1 MFNYWQ
7 IYAKYYC
14 RNSNIPCFNFQYTLN
29 NSLIPTKVFCRLVV
43 LKFFC
48 SYKLEMAIENWIE
61 VWFCTKQYT
70 TVYWI
75 IHELECIVE
84 ITDFSFKEEKF
95 RLFFFIYLL
104 NFFWIDI
111 TDQYSVNLTYFW
123 LFLNLFIYQIFFL
136 AYLENLISKTDI
148 SLLDRY
154 FFFLLHT
161 NYLRKCRQQK

>member
-95 RLFFFIYLL
+95 RLFFFYL
-104 NFFWIDI
+104 FTKF
-111 TDQYSVNLTYFW
+111 
-123 LFLNLFIYQIFFL
+123 
-136 AYLENLISKTDI
+136 
-148 SLLDRY
+148 LLDRY
-154 FFFLLHT
+154 YRSVFCKSHLFLTIFKFIYLSNFFSCISGKF
-161 NYLRKCRQQK
+161 N